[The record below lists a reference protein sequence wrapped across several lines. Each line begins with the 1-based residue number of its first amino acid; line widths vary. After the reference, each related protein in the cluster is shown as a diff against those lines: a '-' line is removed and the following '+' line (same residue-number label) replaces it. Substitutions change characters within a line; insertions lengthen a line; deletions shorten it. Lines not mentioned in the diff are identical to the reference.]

1 MRASP
6 AAAAQFLPD
15 GEVPELGTVIRQP
28 DLAETLTRLAEHG
41 HDGFYAGPVAE
52 ALVDGVRAAGGIWTL
67 QDLADYRIVERAPV
81 TGSYRGW
88 RLVSAAPP
96 SSGGVALVQMLN
108 MLSGF
113 DLDAMPSPQ
122 RIHVIVEAM
131 RRAYRDRA
139 LFLGDPDQVDVPVQ
153 RLTHPYY
160 AAGLARDIDLNRATP
175 SQPGLVRPEGADTTH
190 FSILDQDGN
199 RVAATLSINYP
210 FGAGFVPPGTGVL
223 LNDEMDDFSAAP
235 GEPNA
240 YGLVGGEANAIA
252 PGKRMLSSM
261 SPTFLE
267 SDEAWSS
274 LVRPAAVASSPWCC
288 TAFWPRCNG
297 GNPADWVAAGRWH
310 HQFLPDQILFE
321 PGALTDAEQDALRA
335 KGHRLEP
342 AGNTYGNMQ
351 LIYWDRT
358 GARVS
363 AVSDPRGIGAAEV
376 LTAAESTDSPTN

>member
-1 MRASP
+1 
-6 AAAAQFLPD
+6 
-15 GEVPELGTVIRQP
+15 
-28 DLAETLTRLAEHG
+28 
-41 HDGFYAGPVAE
+41 
-52 ALVDGVRAAGGIWTL
+52 
-67 QDLADYRIVERAPV
+67 
-81 TGSYRGW
+81 
-88 RLVSAAPP
+88 
-96 SSGGVALVQMLN
+96 MLN

-113 DLDAMPSPQ
+113 DLEAMASPQ

-175 SQPGLVRPEGADTTH
+175 SQPGLVSPEGNDTTH
-190 FSILDQDGN
+190 FSILDRDGN

-261 SPTFLE
+261 SPTL
-267 SDEAWSS
+267 SSPIKVSRS
-274 LVRPAAVASSPWCC
+274 LVRLAVVGSLPWCS
-288 TAFWPRCNG
+288 TISW
-297 GNPADWVAAGRWH
+297 
-310 HQFLPDQILFE
+310 
-321 PGALTDAEQDALRA
+321 
-335 KGHRLEP
+335 
-342 AGNTYGNMQ
+342 
-351 LIYWDRT
+351 
-358 GARVS
+358 AR
-363 AVSDPRGIGAAEV
+363 
-376 LTAAESTDSPTN
+376 

>member
-1 MRASP
+1 
-6 AAAAQFLPD
+6 
-15 GEVPELGTVIRQP
+15 
-28 DLAETLTRLAEHG
+28 
-41 HDGFYAGPVAE
+41 
-52 ALVDGVRAAGGIWTL
+52 
-67 QDLADYRIVERAPV
+67 
-81 TGSYRGW
+81 
-88 RLVSAAPP
+88 
-96 SSGGVALVQMLN
+96 
-108 MLSGF
+108 
-113 DLDAMPSPQ
+113 
-122 RIHVIVEAM
+122 M

-190 FSILDQDGN
+190 FSILDQEGN

-223 LNDEMDDFSAAP
+223 LNDEMDDFSASP

-240 YGLVGGEANAIA
+240 YGLVGGEANTIA

-267 SDEAWSS
+267 SDEAVVLLGTPGGSRIITMV
-274 LVRPAAVASSPWCC
+274 LHGILGAVD
-288 TAFWPRCNG
+288 G

-310 HQFLPDQILFE
+310 HQFLPDEILFE

-335 KGHRLEP
+335 MGHRLEP
-342 AGNTYGNMQ
+342 AGNVYGNMQ

-358 GARVS
+358 GGDLTGAGVS

-376 LTAAESTDSPTN
+376 LPAPESTNSPTNSNQH